1 MKYLLDTNICIYAIK
16 HRPPSVLK
24 KLMSLNADDVAI
36 ASITNAEL
44 VYGAYKSQKVE
55 QNLEAISLFLSPFT
69 ILDFGGSAVKSY
81 GQIRSTL
88 EKQGEIIG
96 ANDLIIAAQ
105 AMAQNYILVTNNEK
119 EFSRING
126 LIVENWV

>member
-1 MKYLLDTNICIYAIK
+1 
-16 HRPPSVLK
+16 
-24 KLMSLNADDVAI
+24 MSLNANDVAI

-69 ILDFGGSAVKSY
+69 ILDFGGNAVKSY
-81 GQIRSTL
+81 GQIRATL

-105 AMAQNYILVTNNEK
+105 AMAQNCILVTNNEK
-119 EFSRING
+119 EFSRIKG
-126 LIVENWV
+126 LIVENWAKNY